1 MKQVIKDYPNYLIT
15 TSGKVLSAY
24 KGGEE
29 LVPRV
34 GARGYAYVNLYNEKG
49 RKTKK
54 IHRLVAETFIPNPEN
69 KPMVN
74 HKDGNKL
81 NNHVEN
87 LEWVTPSENAQHA
100 VDNGL
105 LSFDTEAHKR
115 ASRENGKMFGG
126 RCGRKIFAMNVING
140 YIKTFKSVS
149 EAVKYLNVTENSLRT
164 ALKKSKCINGYH
176 VWYTDTLATTM
187 DEEPKIGL

>member
-24 KGGEE
+24 KDGEE
-29 LVPRV
+29 LLPRV
-34 GARGYAYVNLYNEKG
+34 GSRGYAYVNLYNKDG

-54 IHRLVAETFIPNPEN
+54 IHRLVAEAFIPNLEN

-81 NNHVEN
+81 NNHVDN
-87 LEWVTPSENAQHA
+87 LEWVTPSENSQHA
-100 VDNGL
+100 VDNKL
-105 LSFDTEAHKR
+105 VSFDTDAHKR
-115 ASRENGKMFGG
+115 ASRENGKLFGG
-126 RCGRKIFAMNVING
+126 RGGRKISAMNVESG
-140 YIKTFKSVS
+140 YIKTFNSVKNAS
-149 EAVKYLNVTENSLRT
+149 KYLNVSESLLRNS
-164 ALKKSKCINGYH
+164 LKKSKCINGYH

-187 DEEPKIGL
+187 DEEP